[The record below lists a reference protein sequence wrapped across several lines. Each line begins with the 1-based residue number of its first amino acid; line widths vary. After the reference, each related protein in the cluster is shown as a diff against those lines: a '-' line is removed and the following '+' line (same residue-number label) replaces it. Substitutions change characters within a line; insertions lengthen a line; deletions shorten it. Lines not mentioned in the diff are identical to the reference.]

1 MGETVGWT
9 RGVQPTATIQYPTA
23 PLHSV
28 LATTALPPWFQ
39 PLPHHLLPAQLLLHH
54 HLLAHLVH
62 LLPPLVHQAAGPTNL
77 LEEAATLLKD
87 SSQPSHTSF
96 SSFSHSSWGQTLLQ
110 TLDRY
115 MAIVQM

>member
-39 PLPHHLLPAQLLLHH
+39 PLPHHL
-54 HLLAHLVH
+54 LLAHLVH